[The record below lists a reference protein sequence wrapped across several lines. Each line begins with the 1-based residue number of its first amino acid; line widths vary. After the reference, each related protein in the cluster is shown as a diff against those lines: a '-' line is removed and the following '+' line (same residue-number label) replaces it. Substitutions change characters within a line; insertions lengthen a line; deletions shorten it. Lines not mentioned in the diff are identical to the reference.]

1 MSCAV
6 RESTKLRSTITSSV
20 VMMRAH
26 QNLARLTCPTIAIG
40 SDPTVPYS
48 FVPTMDL
55 STLAA
60 MNYDFVPDTTHFL
73 QLEKPEACAA

>member
-1 MSCAV
+1 
-6 RESTKLRSTITSSV
+6 
-20 VMMRAH
+20 MMRAH

-73 QLEKPEACAA
+73 QLEKPEACAAVAIDFLESVGAA